1 MAQILPLNP
10 TIMNL
15 KLQQPHD
22 DRAWVSS
29 GDPAFD
35 NILGGKGFVANH
47 VYLVEGTPGSGKTT
61 LALQFL
67 LDGARRGERVL
78 YVTLSETKEELRA
91 GAASHGWS
99 LDGVNIYELLD
110 PSAAL
115 EPDTQYTMFQPSEV
129 ELNET
134 ANAVLAE
141 IERINP
147 TRVVFDSLSEM
158 RLLAQ
163 NSLRYRRQILALKH
177 FFTGRNCTVLL
188 LDDMTSEAHDLQL
201 QSIVHGV
208 VQIEQ
213 LAPEYGA
220 ERRRLRITK
229 LRGVKYRGGY
239 HDFVITTGGL
249 RIFPRLVAAEYVG
262 NLQDQTIKSG
272 IASLDDILGGGIHS
286 GSSVLLMGPAGVGKS
301 SLAVQ
306 YAVAAANIGQNA
318 HIFAFD
324 ESREVLLKR
333 STSLGMPLEEHIE
346 SGRIVAQQVDPAELS
361 PGEFASLVRSAAEGS
376 PEAPPAKVIV
386 IDSLN
391 GYLNAMPE
399 ERFLTIQL
407 HELLSYLGKMGVV
420 TFLVVA
426 QHGLVGTVSTP
437 IDTSYLADVVVL
449 FRYFESQGR
458 VRQAISVVKKRSGP
472 HERTVR
478 EISMN
483 KQGLQLGEP
492 LVDFDGI
499 LRGEFTYNGATDRLL
514 RPE

>member
-1 MAQILPLNP
+1 
-10 TIMNL
+10 MNAES
-15 KLQQPHD
+15 QPPKNG
-22 DRAWVSS
+22 RTWISS
-29 GDPAFD
+29 GNAAFD
-35 NILGGKGFVANH
+35 DILGGKGFVANH
-47 VYLVEGTPGSGKTT
+47 VYLIEGTPGAGKTT

-67 LDGARRGERVL
+67 LEGVKRGEQVL
-78 YVTLSETKEELRA
+78 YVTLSETKEELRS
-91 GAASHGWS
+91 GAKSHGWS
-99 LDGVNIYELLD
+99 LDEIHIHELID
-110 PSAAL
+110 PSTAL
-115 EPDTQYTMFQPSEV
+115 EPETQYTMFQPSEV

-134 ANAVLAE
+134 TQAVLRE

-177 FFTGRNCTVLL
+177 FFAGRKCTVLL
-188 LDDMTSEAHDLQL
+188 LDDLTSDAHDLQL

-220 ERRRLRITK
+220 ERRRLRVTK

-239 HDFVITTGGL
+239 HDFVIATGGL
-249 RIFPRLVAAEYVG
+249 RIFPRLVAAEHLSY
-262 NLQDQTIKSG
+262 QHDQVVPSG
-272 IASLDDILGGGIHS
+272 IASLDEILGGGVHA

-306 YAVAAANIGQNA
+306 YAVAAAERGQNA

-324 ESREVLLKR
+324 ESREILLKR
-333 STSLGMPLEEHIE
+333 SAGLGMPLEKHIQ

-361 PGEFASLVRSAAEGS
+361 PGEFASLVRTAAEGS
-376 PEAPPAKVIV
+376 SDRLPAKVIV

-407 HELLSYLGKMGVV
+407 HELLSYLAKQGVV
-420 TFLVVA
+420 TFLVLA
-426 QHGLVGTVSTP
+426 QHGLVGSISTP
-437 IDTSYLADVVVL
+437 VDTSYLADVVIL
-449 FRYFESQGR
+449 FRYFEAQGV

-483 KQGLQLGEP
+483 KQGLQLGKP
-492 LVDFDGI
+492 LVEFQGI
-499 LRGEFTYNGATDRLL
+499 LRGDFTYHGSPDGLL
-514 RPE
+514 RQE

>member
-1 MAQILPLNP
+1 MSSKSHLPEDARTWISTGN
-10 TIMNL
+10 
-15 KLQQPHD
+15 
-22 DRAWVSS
+22 A
-29 GDPAFD
+29 AFD
-35 NILGGKGFVANH
+35 DILGGKGFVANH
-47 VYLVEGTPGSGKTT
+47 VYLIEGTPGSGKTT

-67 LDGARRGERVL
+67 LDGVRRGERVL
-78 YVTLSETKEELRA
+78 YVTLSETKEELRS
-91 GAASHGWS
+91 GALSHGWS
-99 LDGVNIYELLD
+99 LDDVDIHELID
-110 PSAAL
+110 PATAL
-115 EPDTQYTMFQPSEV
+115 EPESQYTMFQPSEV

-134 ANAVLAE
+134 TNAVLAE

-163 NSLRYRRQILALKH
+163 NSLRYRRQILALKQ
-177 FFTGRNCTVLL
+177 FFAGRNCTVLL
-188 LDDMTSEAHDLQL
+188 LDDMTSDAHDLQL

-208 VQIEQ
+208 VQVEQ

-220 ERRRLRITK
+220 ERRRLRVTK

-249 RIFPRLVAAEYVG
+249 RLFPRLVAAEHPG
-262 NLQDQTIKSG
+262 NQLDQIVPSG
-272 IASLDDILGGGIHS
+272 IASLDDILGGGLHT

-301 SLAVQ
+301 SLAEQ
-306 YAVAAANIGQNA
+306 YAVSAAKRGENA

-324 ESREVLLKR
+324 ESREMLLKR
-333 STSLGMPLEEHIE
+333 SAGLNMNLDKYID
-346 SGRIVAQQVDPAELS
+346 SGRIAAQQVDPAELS
-361 PGEFASLVRSAAEGS
+361 PGEFASLVRTAAEGTS
-376 PEAPPAKVIV
+376 DRPPAKVIV

-407 HELLSYLGKMGVV
+407 HELLSYLAKMGVV

-449 FRYFESQGR
+449 FRYFETQGR

-478 EISMN
+478 EINMSS
-483 KQGLQLGEP
+483 QGIQLGAP
-492 LVDFDGI
+492 LVDFQGI
-499 LRGEFTYNGATDRLL
+499 LRGDFCYHGATERLL

>member
-1 MAQILPLNP
+1 MNPESQLPQDVR
-10 TIMNL
+10 TWI
-15 KLQQPHD
+15 
-22 DRAWVSS
+22 SS
-29 GDPAFD
+29 GNPAFD
-35 NILGGKGFVANH
+35 DILGGKGFVANH
-47 VYLVEGTPGSGKTT
+47 VYLVEGTPGAGKTT

-67 LDGARRGERVL
+67 LDGVKRGERVL
-78 YVTLSETKEELRA
+78 YVTLSETKEELRS
-91 GAASHGWS
+91 GALSHGWS
-99 LDGVNIYELLD
+99 LDDVDIHELID
-110 PSAAL
+110 PSTML
-115 EPDTQYTMFQPSEV
+115 EPETQYTMFQPSEV

-134 ANAVLAE
+134 TQAVLRE

-177 FFTGRNCTVLL
+177 FFTGRRCTVLL

-208 VQIEQ
+208 VQVEQ

-220 ERRRLRITK
+220 ERRRLRVTK
-229 LRGVKYRGGY
+229 MRGVKYRGGY
-239 HDFVITTGGL
+239 HDFVIATGGL
-249 RIFPRLVAAEYVG
+249 RLFPRLVAAEHPG
-262 NLQDQTIKSG
+262 NQQDQIVPSG
-272 IASLDDILGGGIHS
+272 IASLDTILGDGIHS
-286 GSSVLLMGPAGVGKS
+286 GSSVLLMGPAGVGKT

-306 YAVAAANIGQNA
+306 YAVAAAQRGEIA

-324 ESREVLLKR
+324 ESREMLLKR
-333 STSLGMPLEEHIE
+333 SAGLGMPLEKYID

-361 PGEFASLVRSAAEGS
+361 PGEFASLVRTAAEGTA
-376 PEAPPAKVIV
+376 ERPPAKMIV

-407 HELLSYLGKMGVV
+407 HELLSYLNKMGVV
-420 TFLVVA
+420 TFLVLA
-426 QHGLVGTVSTP
+426 QHGLVGTVTTP
-437 IDTSYLADVVVL
+437 VDTSYLADVVIL
-449 FRYFESQGR
+449 FRYFEAQGV

-478 EISMN
+478 EISMS
-483 KQGLQLGEP
+483 KQGIQLGKP
-492 LVDFDGI
+492 LVDFHGI
-499 LRGEFTYNGATDRLL
+499 LGGEFTYHGAPDRLL
-514 RPE
+514 GHE